1 MEPSSDEELSP
12 PVCICAV
19 LLTLEGFVTTPMPT
33 MVVPVCGCWPC
44 SSSPS
49 LLISFSFPGSWR
61 SSSMGSFPLSLA
73 DTIVL
78 LSLQR
83 VCPSRNRSK
92 QKHDENTI
100 YGPLGVRGVIY
111 YEVSYQKE
119 GTRKKRVGGGV
130 LGGLTT
136 WWRGQGWAVPWGG
149 VGHPGSVSVPFS
161 LRSFPY

>member
-1 MEPSSDEELSP
+1 M
-12 PVCICAV
+12 AR
-19 LLTLEGFVTTPMPT
+19 FATTPMLA

-61 SSSMGSFPLSLA
+61 SSSIGSFPLSLA

-83 VCPSRNRSK
+83 VCPGRNRSK

-100 YGPLGVRGVIY
+100 YEPRGIRGIIY

-119 GTRKKRVGGGV
+119 GTGRKRVGGGV
-130 LGGLTT
+130 RGGLTT
-136 WWRGQGWAVPWGG
+136 WWRGQGWARATGWCEPPWLRFR
-149 VGHPGSVSVPFS
+149 PFFAS
-161 LRSFPY
+161 